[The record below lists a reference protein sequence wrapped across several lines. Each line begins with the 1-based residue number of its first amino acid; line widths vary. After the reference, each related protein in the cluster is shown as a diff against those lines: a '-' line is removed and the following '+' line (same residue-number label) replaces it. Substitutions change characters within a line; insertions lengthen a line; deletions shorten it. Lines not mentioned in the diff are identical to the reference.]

1 MMIRIQEAK
10 KVWALRRPAKEQ
22 SCRCCACSGYCEQA
36 AALTYRSCKF
46 VGSATHYI
54 SHTKI
59 TYIDHN
65 QNKTIVD
72 YNVPTDETQVAC
84 HGPISLFGFP
94 DSKIHFISWGD
105 VSQVH
110 HMWKDK
116 PAMSG
121 LQSWPILKLDVPAMF
136 GSCTGCLPI
145 HQSS

>member
-1 MMIRIQEAK
+1 MHMLCVFRL
-10 KVWALRRPAKEQ
+10 LRA
-22 SCRCCACSGYCEQA
+22 SSG
-36 AALTYRSCKF
+36 TNPT
-46 VGSATHYI
+46 ATVNLLGPLPTVF